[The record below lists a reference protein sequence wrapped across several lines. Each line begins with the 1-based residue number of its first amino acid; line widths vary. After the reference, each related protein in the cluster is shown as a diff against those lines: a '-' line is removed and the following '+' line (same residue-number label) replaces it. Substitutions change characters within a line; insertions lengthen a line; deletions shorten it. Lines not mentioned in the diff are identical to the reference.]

1 MSTAQ
6 VEEIKTQIMNQIRE
20 PFEDLKK
27 ENARLNNLNQ
37 TLISS
42 LKKTIADSQTKL
54 DANAE
59 KYEQLKREI
68 LAREIPS
75 FVMPSSGDGGNNNDN
90 NQIIEALQEEVA
102 ELKKQLIA
110 SENEK
115 QNLKNKYENQDV
127 IEIVPREPI
136 TPTKNSSSSTARTLP
151 PRYPN
156 TQSEIN
162 NKTEATPES
171 YTSLKKTLSLK
182 DRANNAIKGLKR
194 TDSFNALKNL
204 NCARTPN
211 QNREENYAVEN
222 VEIEPRNSAEIS
234 VSLDESNNP
243 TVEKTPKRRSL
254 MEKLVDTLTRSSKN

>member
-1 MSTAQ
+1 MGLISRVSSRTYRNTCTVFLIYQ
-6 VEEIKTQIMNQIRE
+6 
-20 PFEDLKK
+20 KK

-37 TLISS
+37 TLICS
-42 LKKTIADSQTKL
+42 LKKTIADSQAKL
-54 DANAE
+54 DANAK
-59 KYEQLKREI
+59 KYEELKREI

-75 FVMPSSGDGGNNNDN
+75 FVMPSSGDGGNNNN

-162 NKTEATPES
+162 NKTEANPES

-222 VEIEPRNSAEIS
+222 VEIEPQNRAEVS
-234 VSLDESNNP
+234 VSLDESNNV
-243 TVEKTPKRRSL
+243 TAEKTPKRRSL
-254 MEKLVDTLTRSSKN
+254 MGKLVDTLTRSSKN